1 MVVRLVVAERRRKGT
16 VKVLKAY
23 RVCVK
28 KKRAGGPERASIR
41 ESDRFR
47 FLGVRAARLRLKYC
61 RADDDPAPTH
71 SGLLPLS
78 RSRQAPLFRS
88 QDSIRHEQPEA

>member
-1 MVVRLVVAERRRKGT
+1 MHA

-28 KKRAGGPERASIR
+28 KKSADSPEQASIP

-47 FLGVRAARLRLKYC
+47 FLGVRAARLRLKYFGP
-61 RADDDPAPTH
+61 DDDPVPTYLR
-71 SGLLPLS
+71 LLPFL
-78 RSRQAPLFRS
+78 RSRQAPLFS
-88 QDSIRHEQPEA
+88 FTGHLAP